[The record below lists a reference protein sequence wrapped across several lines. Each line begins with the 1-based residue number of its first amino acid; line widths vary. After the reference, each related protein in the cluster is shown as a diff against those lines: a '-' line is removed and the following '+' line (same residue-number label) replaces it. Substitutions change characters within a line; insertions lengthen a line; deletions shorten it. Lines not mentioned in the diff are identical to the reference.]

1 MPEAQNQAS
10 VSTVPAE
17 ADEVVLRPLATHEEY
32 GACVEL
38 QKATWGDDFNEVI
51 PATILKIANRVGG
64 LTAGAFRRARLVG
77 FVFGLTGVED
87 GRLVHWSHMLGVRP
101 EARDAG
107 LGARLKAY
115 QRELLAARGVEVI
128 YWTFDPLVAR
138 NAHLNLNKLGAE
150 VREYV
155 PDMYPDSSST
165 LHRFGTDRFVVGWR
179 VGAADSAGVSERANG
194 RARGVTPG
202 GAPVVNE
209 AGPLGAL
216 VDAAVVRIEVPA
228 DVQAVPAE
236 VAQRWRASTRDAF
249 VHYLGRSY
257 AVAGF
262 EREPISGRCF
272 YVLTGPER

>member
-1 MPEAQNQAS
+1 M
-10 VSTVPAE
+10 
-17 ADEVVLRPLATHEEY
+17 LRPLVTHEEY

-38 QKATWGDDFNEVI
+38 QKATWGEDFNEVV

-64 LTAGAFRRARLVG
+64 LTAGAFQRARLLG

-107 LGARLKAY
+107 LGARLKEY

-138 NAHLNLNKLGAE
+138 NAHLNLNKLGAQ

-179 VGAADSAGVSERANG
+179 VGGAGAGEGGAGVVSGESAARANG
-194 RARGVTPG
+194 GRGGRVAWAEG
-202 GAPVVNE
+202 PVVNE
-209 AGPLGAL
+209 AGALGAL
-216 VDAAVVRIEVPA
+216 VEAAVVRIEVPA
-228 DVQAVPAE
+228 DVQGVAAAE
-236 VAQRWRASTRDAF
+236 AARWREGTRGAF
-249 VHYLGRSY
+249 VHYLGRGY

-262 EREPISGRCF
+262 EREGISGRC
-272 YVLTGPER
+272 YYLLTRAER